1 MKYVS
6 AIVLVIL
13 IFLAV
18 SSGITK
24 MLLMEQEVDFFGK
37 FGFSDPA
44 LIAFGLVQF
53 VGGVLLV
60 FKRTRFDGA
69 ASVAI
74 TFVISLAL
82 LLLDGNVPMSIVTLV
97 ATLLLGVTM
106 KQSFRAA
113 DPES

>member
-6 AIVLVIL
+6 AIVLAIL
-13 IFLAV
+13 VFLAV

-44 LIAFGLVQF
+44 LITFGLVQLI
-53 VGGVLLV
+53 GGVLLV
-60 FKRTRFDGA
+60 FKRTRFAGA
-69 ASVAI
+69 AIVAI
-74 TFVISLAL
+74 TFIISLAL
-82 LLLDGNVPMSIVTLV
+82 LLLDGNVPMSIATLV

>member
-24 MLLMEQEVDFFGK
+24 MVLMQQDVDFFGK
-37 FGFSDPA
+37 FGFSDSA
-44 LIAFGLVQF
+44 LITFGLVQLI
-53 VGGVLLV
+53 GGVLLV
-60 FKRTRFDGA
+60 FKRTRFAGA
-69 ASVAI
+69 GIVAI
-74 TFVISLAL
+74 TFVISLVL
-82 LLLDGNVPMSIVTLV
+82 LIVDGNMPVSIATIV

-106 KQSFRAA
+106 KQSWGTA